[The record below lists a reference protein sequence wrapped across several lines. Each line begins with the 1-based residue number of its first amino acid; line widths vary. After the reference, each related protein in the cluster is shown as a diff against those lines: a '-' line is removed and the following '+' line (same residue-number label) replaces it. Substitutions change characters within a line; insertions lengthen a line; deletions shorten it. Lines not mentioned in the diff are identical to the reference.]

1 MARRSS
7 VLLVLLGVLL
17 VQSCRKD
24 PSTELEE
31 LVVGTYRPTPLSLD
45 IPVWA
50 LDSIHPLIL
59 PGNNPLTVEGVALGR
74 RLFYEKALSD
84 DYSMSCG
91 SCHQQQHAFSDPRQF
106 SLGTDGS
113 VGRRNSMTIQNAV
126 WDHFFFWDTRAA
138 SLEQQAFGPVTNHAE
153 MRNTWPVVEE
163 RLRAHPEYPTLFA
176 KAFGD
181 PRIDSI
187 RVVRAIAQFERT
199 LLTFNS
205 PYDRYVHG
213 GDLTA
218 MTEQQVRGMQLF
230 FGDAHCGDCHAA
242 PRIQDHGAQNIGL
255 GRHGTDLGMMEFT
268 GLEIHRGR
276 FKNPSLRNIAVSAPY
291 MHDGRFNTL
300 EEVVHFYAE
309 EVDLADPNLDQH
321 MFAWTF
327 GFIDLDAQERADLV
341 AFMHALTDEEFLSD
355 PAFSDPN

>member
-1 MARRSS
+1 MSRSASLILILFS
-7 VLLVLLGVLL
+7 VLLI
-17 VQSCRKD
+17 QACRKD
-24 PSTELEE
+24 PPTQLEQ
-31 LVVGTYRPTPLSLD
+31 LALGDLRPTSLRLD

-50 LDSIHPLIL
+50 LDSVHPVIL

-74 RLFYEKALSD
+74 RLFYEKALSN

-91 SCHQQQHAFSDPRQF
+91 SCHQQAHAFSDPRQF
-106 SLGTDGS
+106 SVGTGGD

-138 SLEQQAFGPVTNHAE
+138 TLEEQAFGPVRNHAE
-153 MRNTWPVVEE
+153 MGNSWPVVEG
-163 RLRAHPEYPTLFA
+163 RLRAHPEYPALFA
-176 KAFGD
+176 RAFGD
-181 PRIDSI
+181 PHIDSL

-199 LLTFNS
+199 LLSFNS
-205 PYDRYVHG
+205 PYDRYVQD
-213 GDLTA
+213 GDHTA

-255 GRHGTDLGMMEFT
+255 GRNSADLGMMEFT
-268 GLEIHRGR
+268 GMEMHRGR
-276 FKNPSLRNIAVSAPY
+276 FKNPSLRNVAVSAPY
-291 MHDGRFNTL
+291 MHDGRFSTL
-300 EEVVHFYAE
+300 EQVVDFYADD
-309 EVDLADPNLDQH
+309 VDLADPGLDQH

-327 GFIDLDAQERADLV
+327 GYIDLDAQERADLV
-341 AFMHALTDEEFLSD
+341 AFMHALTDEEFLTD